1 MYQTSNYKNLLCL
14 LCAASI
20 ISACQT
26 LKTGGKVV
34 DQNRKEIILSSSS
47 DPRSALPQGDKD
59 TSISGARE
67 RLEAAAKEKPR
78 DVRTLLSLAEL
89 QLAQNRLDEAEGT
102 CRKAL
107 LVDLKNRDARRILAH
122 VSIRR
127 ENFKLAR
134 IFLTALG
141 GEDSKDSSV
150 LNMLGVIAYEENDFP
165 GAVRLWKEAINLNS
179 GDISARMNL
188 GLVYLKNRLFQKASS
203 QFERV
208 LKIAPAHQDAR
219 LHLAIVEASQGRN
232 DKAVET
238 YESLLSQDRANQ
250 LALFN
255 VSIARKNLGMY
266 DDALSGLK
274 TFIKL
279 NREKSAATDAAFAM
293 IEEINTL
300 KSSSGEKV
308 SDDDLQELARDLTS
322 RKNQQPPVKQAGSKT
337 GLSKPTIAET
347 ISSAKPS
354 GRKESSKDLK
364 ADAGQAQTEQEAPST
379 SDKDIEA
386 LEQQLK
392 SPAH

>member
-1 MYQTSNYKNLLCL
+1 MQHTSNHRILASLLFV
-14 LCAASI
+14 ASVTT
-20 ISACQT
+20 SCQT

-34 DQNRKEIILSSSS
+34 DQNRKEIILSSSR
-47 DPRSALPQGDKD
+47 DPLSALPQAEKD
-59 TSISGARE
+59 ASVTGARE
-67 RLEAAAKEKPR
+67 RLEANAKENPR
-78 DVRTLLSLAEL
+78 DVKTLLSLAEL
-89 QLAQNRLDEAEGT
+89 ELAQNRLDEAEAT

-127 ENFKLAR
+127 ENYKLAT

-150 LNMLGVIAYEENDFP
+150 LNMLGVIAYEQKDYSR
-165 GAVRLWKEAINLNS
+165 AMRLWKESINQNS

-219 LHLAIVEASQGRN
+219 LHLAIVEASQGRHE
-232 DKAVET
+232 KAVEA
-238 YESLLSQDRANQ
+238 YEALLSQDRSNQ

-255 VSIARKNLGMY
+255 ASVSKKNLAMY
-266 DDALSGLK
+266 DEAISGLK
-274 TFIKL
+274 AFIKA
-279 NREKSAATDAAFAM
+279 NREKSTATDAAFAM

-308 SDDDLQELARDLTS
+308 SDDDLQALAKDLAA
-322 RKNQQPPVKQAGSKT
+322 RKSQQNQVKQAANKT
-337 GLSKPTIAET
+337 SVDKP
-347 ISSAKPS
+347 
-354 GRKESSKDLK
+354 G
-364 ADAGQAQTEQEAPST
+364 QTEAAKQ
-379 SDKDIEA
+379 SDGKVASKNLKVETNQMGADQDVPNASDQDIEA
-386 LEQQLK
+386 LERQLK